1 MTASEQGAVAVA
13 AASPGKAVRRRLVR
27 GSLTV
32 FVAMTIG
39 TIVTLVLNAILARVM
54 AHSQL
59 GAYFLVFSLVMIAS
73 TIGQMGLDRTV
84 VRLVAAA
91 RATGDGARAR
101 RTVRLVFLLGLG
113 ASSLVAVALVLGLG
127 DFIAV
132 HIYHSQAVAGV
143 IGLAALWVL
152 VKALLALTAETF
164 RGFKRFWPATFYNGL
179 AVDSL
184 LVLSFGA
191 LWAAGARPTL
201 DEAVGITVAAT
212 ALALVAGVVMLRR
225 SVTSLSGGGEV
236 EPREVIG
243 ISLPLLATSVASFA
257 VGTGVD
263 LWVVGHF
270 RPESDVALYGAAYRL
285 VFFVATGFIIVSQ
298 VVPPIIAELHA
309 KGQRREL
316 EQALRSVSTLAGIP
330 AVIVLVTF
338 LLAGPF
344 VMEVVYGPFFR
355 QGATVLAILSIARL
369 VAVCTGSSGATLM
382 MTGHQRTM
390 MTITVAT
397 GVVSLTAEILLA
409 PSYGITG
416 VAAATCA
423 AQILQNA
430 LQLTFARLRVGIWTH
445 ARFSIEPL
453 RELLRG

>member
-13 AASPGKAVRRRLVR
+13 AASPGRAVRRRLVR

>member
-13 AASPGKAVRRRLVR
+13 AASPGRAVRRRLVR

-225 SVTSLSGGGEV
+225 SVTSLSGGGDV

>member
-1 MTASEQGAVAVA
+1 MTASEQGAVRVA
-13 AASPGKAVRRRLVR
+13 AASPGTAVRRRLVR

-59 GAYFLVFSLVMIAS
+59 GAYFLVFSLVMIGS

-225 SVTSLSGGGEV
+225 SVTSLSGGGDV